1 MSYLIAVFPDRI
13 TAEAA
18 YSSLEKADIPMAA
31 VSVLGRGYQSADEY
45 GLIDPADTAWQQ
57 IRLMMLWLVPFR
69 FLAGF
74 SFNAITGLDTF
85 PWAGTLGN
93 QFLGGLL
100 GAGSGALGAFFV
112 GGGVGLI
119 AREHVR
125 PTDHDLA
132 APALR
137 HQRARASRRPS
148 TALPRVI
155 QTCRSESIPALD
167 APALE
172 TAPSRRSLEIGS
184 AHSEGPLRA
193 ER

>member
-57 IRLMMLWLVPFR
+57 IRLMMLWLVPFG

-112 GGGVGLI
+112 GGGVGLSFGSGDAI
-119 AREHVR
+119 SYRNRLNAGKYLLIVEG
-125 PTDHDLA
+125 TEGLIG
-132 APALR
+132 
-137 HQRARASRRPS
+137 QASRLLRQHRPENLQGY
-148 TALPRVI
+148 TEQRVK
-155 QTCRSESIPALD
+155 
-167 APALE
+167 
-172 TAPSRRSLEIGS
+172 PSSPS
-184 AHSEGPLRA
+184 
-193 ER
+193 